1 MRLRGFVLAVL
12 LPGCTLAA
20 GEIGRQTGGP
30 AAPSSASIPGNPGMS
45 APPVLPP
52 PQYSPDESARRAFD
66 EASAAGSSAALILFL
81 AREPDSPYRDEALA
95 RLEARRQ
102 PDPPG
107 TAAALAPAD
116 AAVIEAFDAARLAG
130 SRSAWEAFLAAH
142 GTHPLAA
149 LAQQLMAR

>member
-20 GEIGRQTGGP
+20 GEMGSQTDAP
-30 AAPSSASIPGNPGMS
+30 APASSASIPGNPGMS
-45 APPVLPP
+45 APQVLPP
-52 PQYSPDESARRAFD
+52 PQYGPDESARLAFD
-66 EASAAGSSAALILFL
+66 QAVAAGSSAALILFL
-81 AREPDSPYRDEALA
+81 AREPDSPYRDEAFAL
-95 RLEARRQ
+95 LEARRQ

-130 SRSAWEAFLAAH
+130 SRTAWEAFLAAH

-149 LAQQLMAR
+149 AAQHLMAR